1 MKWQHLSPRARVV
14 ALIALLVILFVCSAC
29 FGPEAACNLDPC

>member
-1 MKWQHLSPRARVV
+1 MQHLSPRARIIV
-14 ALIALLVILFVCSAC
+14 LIALLLILFVTVAC